1 MTFTMNCKSEKKQIV
16 VSRQKIK
23 PNCRR
28 KYLGN
33 FVFRLFIFAM
43 ICNDRDVMKV
53 NKSKTMFLILLSN
66 NLQTIEFSFNIYFG
80 EIVN

>member
-1 MTFTMNCKSEKKQIV
+1 MMTFTMNCKSEKKQIV

-43 ICNDRDVMKV
+43 IHSLTEM
-53 NKSKTMFLILLSN
+53 L
-66 NLQTIEFSFNIYFG
+66 
-80 EIVN
+80 